1 MKGIRFIFFFFLLAK
16 TQGEVQ
22 LTVYNQNL
30 GLVREERKINLRAGI
45 QEVKFTD
52 VAANIDATSVH
63 FQSLTAPNEA
73 VVLEQNFEYD
83 LISRDK
89 LLEKYIDKE
98 IEILRRFGV
107 SGEKSE
113 VLKGKLLSTK
123 GGLTV
128 KVGDQIYLNPSGEII
143 LSKLPE
149 GLVTKPTLSWLIDCT
164 KSGEHKVEVSYLTS
178 GINWNADYVV
188 VSDKDDKSISL
199 NGWVT
204 IENKSGATYQDAK
217 LKLIAGD
224 IHRVSP
230 PSAVREYDLYAER
243 KALAAPQFE
252 EKPFFE
258 YHMYTLQRKTTI
270 RDNET
275 KQIEFAS
282 ASHVPVKKLF
292 IYDGARMPFYGYS
305 EYSRADQRY
314 GTQSQKKVYVMLEFK
329 NTKENN
335 LGIPLPKGKMRV
347 YKEDTDKSL
356 QFIGEDWI
364 DHTPKDEIV
373 RIYLGDA
380 FDLVGER
387 VQTDFKMGGDWVLE
401 SYKITIRN
409 HKEEPV
415 TVRVVEHLYR
425 WSNWKIV
432 EKSQDYEKKDSRTIE
447 FNLPVPKNG
456 EGVITYT
463 VRYWW

>member
-1 MKGIRFIFFFFLLAK
+1 
-16 TQGEVQ
+16 
-22 LTVYNQNL
+22 
-30 GLVREERKINLRAGI
+30 
-45 QEVKFTD
+45 
-52 VAANIDATSVH
+52 
-63 FQSLTAPNEA
+63 
-73 VVLEQNFEYD
+73 
-83 LISRDK
+83 
-89 LLEKYIDKE
+89 
-98 IEILRRFGV
+98 
-107 SGEKSE
+107 
-113 VLKGKLLSTK
+113 
-123 GGLTV
+123 
-128 KVGDQIYLNPSGEII
+128 
-143 LSKLPE
+143 
-149 GLVTKPTLSWLIDCT
+149 
-164 KSGEHKVEVSYLTS
+164 
-178 GINWNADYVV
+178 
-188 VSDKDDKSISL
+188 
-199 NGWVT
+199 
-204 IENKSGATYQDAK
+204 
-217 LKLIAGD
+217 
-224 IHRVSP
+224 
-230 PSAVREYDLYAER
+230 
-243 KALAAPQFE
+243 
-252 EKPFFE
+252 
-258 YHMYTLQRKTTI
+258 
-270 RDNET
+270 
-275 KQIEFAS
+275 AS
-282 ASHVPVKKLF
+282 ASNVLVKKLF

-364 DHTPKDEIV
+364 DHTPKDELV

-380 FDLVGER
+380 FDIVGER

-432 EKSQDYEKKDSRTIE
+432 EKSQDYEKKDARTIE